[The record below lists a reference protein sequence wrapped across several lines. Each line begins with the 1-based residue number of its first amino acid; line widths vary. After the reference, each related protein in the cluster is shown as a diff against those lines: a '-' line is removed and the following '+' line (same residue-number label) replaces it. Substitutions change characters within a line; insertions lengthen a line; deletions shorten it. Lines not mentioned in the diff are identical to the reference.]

1 MLFWILD
8 ADVLLRDFQIFV
20 KPNFFSV
27 FHPIP
32 ETGEDGKEDEKAD
45 AKNDNNNNAET
56 NNNNNNTKSTTQS
69 RFHFENL
76 LFVLI
81 FF

>member
-8 ADVLLRDFQIFV
+8 ADVLLRISKYLSNQ
-20 KPNFFSV
+20 FFSV

-69 RFHFENL
+69 RLYFENL
-76 LFVLI
+76 LLFL
-81 FF
+81 

>member
-1 MLFWILD
+1 MFK
-8 ADVLLRDFQIFV
+8 DFQIYV
-20 KPNFFSV
+20 NPNCFSV

-69 RFHFENL
+69 RFQFENL
-76 LFVLI
+76 LLVLI

>member
-1 MLFWILD
+1 LSN
-8 ADVLLRDFQIFV
+8 Q
-20 KPNFFSV
+20 FFSV

-56 NNNNNNTKSTTQS
+56 NNNNNNNTKSATQS

-76 LFVLI
+76 LLVLI
-81 FF
+81 F